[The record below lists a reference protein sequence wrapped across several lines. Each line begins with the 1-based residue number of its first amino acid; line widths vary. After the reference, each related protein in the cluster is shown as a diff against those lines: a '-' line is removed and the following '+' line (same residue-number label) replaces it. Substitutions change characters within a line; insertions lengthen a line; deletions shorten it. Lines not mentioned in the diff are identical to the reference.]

1 MPGSK
6 PLKPTLKRRKTPGVA
21 LLRPWPRP
29 CLLGEKILERHSP
42 KGKAW
47 PGLGLVW
54 RDPDKGPGLFLYL
67 VLPVEFKFFEQ
78 SGPKIRLP
86 APAPIWASGK
96 NLIWSLIL
104 RKEKGSPP
112 EEKDL
117 PAGPFA
123 YAQKET
129 LLREIFT
136 FREKTGLKEGPLFT
150 LPQRT
155 FAEKKGAKA
164 RESSDQAR
172 LRPGAPT
179 MRKSL
184 KLLRFPAKRDLS
196 LFNLVLRQKER
207 VTGPLNI
214 FSLQKEQTLRK
225 NSLLILHEG
234 PFPAGG
240 RSFPK
245 GKTPEAGPK
254 EGPLFTLPQRT
265 FAEKKGA
272 KAPESSDQVQP
283 RLGASTLRKSLK
295 LLRFPAKRDL
305 SLFKLVLRQKE
316 RVTSPLNIFSLQKE
330 QTLRKNSLLILH
342 EDPFPAGGRS
352 FPKGETTE
360 MKLTMGGQPWLPRA
374 PEKGLGP
381 SPSFPLKASYQEAEK
396 TFPERL
402 IYRKE
407 TAPPVQREVIKE
419 LVQKEISLSRVLPP
433 GEETARPQKASFSAK
448 EIRNLAEA
456 LFEPF
461 MERWRRELERRG
473 FLHVRFP

>member
-29 CLLGEKILERHSP
+29 CLMGEKILERHSL

-47 PGLGLVW
+47 PGLRLVW

-86 APAPIWASGK
+86 ALAPILASGK

-164 RESSDQAR
+164 PESSDQVR
-172 LRPGAPT
+172 PRPGTPT
-179 MRKSL
+179 LRKSL

-196 LFNLVLRQKER
+196 LFKLVLRQKER

-245 GKTPEAGPK
+245 G
-254 EGPLFTLPQRT
+254 
-265 FAEKKGA
+265 
-272 KAPESSDQVQP
+272 
-283 RLGASTLRKSLK
+283 
-295 LLRFPAKRDL
+295 
-305 SLFKLVLRQKE
+305 
-316 RVTSPLNIFSLQKE
+316 
-330 QTLRKNSLLILH
+330 
-342 EDPFPAGGRS
+342 
-352 FPKGETTE
+352 ETTE
-360 MKLTMGGQPWLPRA
+360 MKLAPGGPDWLPRA

-407 TAPPVQREVIKE
+407 TAPPVQREIIKE